1 MRAYK
6 PTLRQKKWMLKA
18 GLNWREWQVVRENN
32 TGLILIHTHTRQQR
46 MIAPSGDNRTLEVS
60 PCIS

>member
-6 PTLRQKKWMLKA
+6 PTLRQKKWILKA
-18 GLNWREWQVVRENN
+18 GLNWREWQVMRENN

-46 MIAPSGDNRTLEVS
+46 MITPSGENRTLEVS